1 MSRRFRFNVLI
12 PIGLVLL
19 ALWPF
24 VLLEITN
31 ACIYGVYSLT
41 ASLLGFCFYWAYR
54 DSDRKR
60 KRLKIVFRIL
70 IPTTILFYTFLATFL
85 STRIVVL
92 ACSITGREYY
102 GVGETAFPLEALCLI
117 FGIPALVVWIVFGLC
132 WWVIKSIIKA
142 RKKVEPHQ

>member
-70 IPTTILFYTFLATFL
+70 IPTTILFYTFLATVL
-85 STRIVVL
+85 STQIVVL
-92 ACSITGREYY
+92 ACSITGGDST
-102 GVGETAFPLEALCLI
+102 GVWETAFPLQFICLI
-117 FGIPALVVWIVFGLC
+117 IGIPPLVVWIVLSLC
-132 WWVIKSIIKA
+132 WWVIKAEIKA